1 MKQRIY
7 RYIAIALAV
16 AALLVAV
23 IEVLIY
29 GFPLFAFFFVAG
41 AKDFYD
47 SSIGRVYDSARQH
60 GFGAQDPARISY
72 PTSNHFDSIAS
83 DPISHTSAASSFA
96 HGENTFDRGSINNFD

>member
-16 AALLVAV
+16 AALLVAI

-41 AKDFYD
+41 AKDCYD
-47 SSIGRVYDSARQH
+47 SSIGKVTGGGHDNRPGFNPFANVYSPWDI
-60 GFGAQDPARISY
+60 DESY
-72 PTSNHFDSIAS
+72 N
-83 DPISHTSAASSFA
+83 TSAKYIRR
-96 HGENTFDRGSINNFD
+96 GENPGGGTTDPFD

>member
-1 MKQRIY
+1 MKKRIY

-16 AALLVAV
+16 AALLVAL

-47 SSIGRVYDSARQH
+47 SSVGKV
-60 GFGAQDPARISY
+60 
-72 PTSNHFDSIAS
+72 T
-83 DPISHTSAASSFA
+83 AASKDYKRLFPHSYTPTPESPHICPFA
-96 HGENTFDRGSINNFD
+96 DHHGTSESWARGEHPSGGGRMTDPY